1 VTMQIEMEFAYQ
13 VEVSAP
19 SVRRPGELVLP

>member
-1 VTMQIEMEFAYQ
+1 MQIEMEFAYQ